1 MFFFACFLLFVSES
15 YSGGFRFEGDFVFFP
30 TRDISPISGSW
41 FAFLAKEFSVFL
53 FYKFIPVLKWFPAA
67 SCHLLS
73 FCVSIFFLFFK
84 GFRLFLVFLFFTLRL
99 EALLQS
105 EVYFRYKRLVGD
117 YEELGGCIVRR
128 RKRLFLPLSLS
139 HSPFFSER
147 KERNIRK
154 SLSKRVLGK

>member
-1 MFFFACFLLFVSES
+1 M
-15 YSGGFRFEGDFVFFP
+15 
-30 TRDISPISGSW
+30 
-41 FAFLAKEFSVFL
+41 
-53 FYKFIPVLKWFPAA
+53 
-67 SCHLLS
+67 
-73 FCVSIFFLFFK
+73 
-84 GFRLFLVFLFFTLRL
+84 LFLVLFFTLRL